1 METPI
6 CDFIDSYVKRGT
18 VRLHMPGHK
27 GKTFI
32 GAEKYDVTEIR
43 GADVLS
49 CPKGI
54 IAKSEKN
61 AAATFGAAQTV
72 YSTEGSTASIKAM
85 LYLACAYAKE
95 TGKNEVILAAR
106 NVHKAFCDA
115 AALLGFGIKWLY
127 DEGGDLLS
135 YSLTAQTLEKKLSS
149 MPVLPVAVYVTSPD
163 YLGCVMDIKAFS
175 AVCKKFG
182 VLLLVDNA
190 HGAYLKFL
198 EEDIHPMTLGA
209 DMCVDSAHK
218 TLPCLTGGSYL
229 HIKNGVNEVIGGYL
243 DTARSLFYST
253 SPSWPILYSL
263 DKLNSYLAGDYGERL
278 NRYVLHIDKLKAF
291 LSGSGYDLKGS
302 EKLKVTLCPK
312 SYGYTGEEISDI
324 LYNSG
329 VEVEFA
335 DKDHVVMMF
344 TPENGTKAVFTL
356 KKVLAKIEKKKP
368 ISAAAPGLSPRKGV
382 LSPRQA
388 VLSLSEEIAVNDAIG
403 RVFASSAVACPPA
416 VPLIVAGEEIDEN
429 AVGLFKYYG
438 VEKCRVVKK

>member
-1 METPI
+1 M
-6 CDFIDSYVKRGT
+6 
-18 VRLHMPGHK
+18 
-27 GKTFI
+27 
-32 GAEKYDVTEIR
+32 TEIR

-115 AALLGFGIKWLY
+115 AALLGFGIEWLY

-163 YLGCVMDIKAFS
+163 YLGNIADIKAI
-175 AVCKKFG
+175 AKVCEHHG

-198 EEDIHPMTLGA
+198 MEDIHPMTLGA
-209 DMCVDSAHK
+209 DMCADSAHK

-229 HIKNGVNEVIGGYL
+229 HIKSCVNEVIGGLFAFFDISCPFSAYKK
-243 DTARSLFYST
+243 TAR
-253 SPSWPILYSL
+253 
-263 DKLNSYLAGDYGERL
+263 
-278 NRYVLHIDKLKAF
+278 
-291 LSGSGYDLKGS
+291 
-302 EKLKVTLCPK
+302 
-312 SYGYTGEEISDI
+312 
-324 LYNSG
+324 
-329 VEVEFA
+329 
-335 DKDHVVMMF
+335 
-344 TPENGTKAVFTL
+344 AVFH
-356 KKVLAKIEKKKP
+356 
-368 ISAAAPGLSPRKGV
+368 
-382 LSPRQA
+382 
-388 VLSLSEEIAVNDAIG
+388 
-403 RVFASSAVACPPA
+403 SS
-416 VPLIVAGEEIDEN
+416 
-429 AVGLFKYYG
+429 K
-438 VEKCRVVKK
+438 